1 MVTVTVVHDP
11 GAWFDDVLD
20 GLAEQD
26 FPNLKHLFL
35 ITSEPGDLP
44 ARIRQRVPNCF
55 VRAVADN
62 PGFGPACNEVLTLVE
77 GDNGFFCFM
86 HDDVALEPTAIRVM
100 VEELYRSNAGVV
112 GPKLVMWDDS
122 SVLQHVGIA
131 IDRVGEIDPIVEPG
145 EVDQE
150 QHDAVR
156 DVFAVPSACMLVRA
170 DLFRELGGF
179 DPGIGYHFDDIDLC
193 WRAHLSGARVVVV
206 PSARGRHL
214 EQLPVR
220 RPDLAHTRLRA
231 QHRVRTV
238 ATLTGGRRLPLRLLR
253 LVGLSLVEF
262 MIGVF
267 TGTAREGWEALKATA
282 ALVGRAPAVIARR
295 RAVAPTR
302 RVPDSEVAGLQMG
315 GSARLASYLR
325 SRDGSVFD
333 NDEGERR
340 WRQSAGSLPA
350 IAWLALLVL
359 FVIGSRK
366 LITGG
371 VPEAGQVLPF
381 PDSPRRMLADYWSGW
396 RSVGLGST
404 GAAPTG
410 EALVAAGSVLTLF
423 HMGLWRTITVLGA
436 VVVGYVGMWRVTSLF
451 PTARARVS
459 GLVVYACAPLAA
471 ALLAHGRWSALAC
484 YAAAPW
490 TLHLL
495 RRVVGIDTRGPAGDG
510 DDHQVSWPRR
520 KRLRIAARLVLVVA
534 VTTAFVPTFL
544 VLVVAI
550 GLLLAVATVAGGGRW
565 HVSAQLLAATALAV
579 VGAVVLN
586 LPWVGQWFSGTWEA
600 SLGVPLIGDDQI
612 SLGEV
617 LTFDLASWSLTALSA
632 ALFVP
637 VVAAPLLARSWRFTW
652 ALRAVALVVG
662 GVALMVL
669 GDTELLGVRLP
680 EPGALLVLVAL
691 GMAIAASCTVE
702 AFDAD
707 VRGQAFGYRQPVA
720 LLALLAV
727 GIGVV
732 PGLLTFA
739 DGRWDTPGITLQSSL
754 RQLATD
760 ADGDYR
766 VLWLGDPRLMPVAA
780 WEYQAG
786 VAYAITDDGPLEIS
800 DLWVGA
806 PSDAEDDVAVA
817 VRAVASYSTL
827 RGGRLLAPYGIRYVV
842 VPIADDA
849 VSSVRRPLPLPD
861 GLLDALDAQ
870 LDLSR
875 PLSENLNF
883 AVYENAAWVPAA
895 AMLSPAGAEASRE
908 AGASALARADLSG
921 ASAARLGR
929 LDAESDVQVSA
940 GTMQLAVPFD
950 DRWSLSVGGSSVEPR
965 PSFGSTVAFEVP
977 AAGAGTLRFD
987 TPLSR
992 HLAVVLQALLWFA
1005 AGLAASR
1012 FTGERIRRR
1021 RRRRAEPAQVVAEL
1035 ALSGPAVLPEDV
1047 APGDPVPWATDEQ
1060 LRSLHD
1066 GGDA

>member
-1 MVTVTVVHDP
+1 VVTVTVVHDP

-35 ITSEPGDLP
+35 LTSEPGDLP

-55 VRAVADN
+55 VRAVAGN
-62 PGFGPACNEVLTLVE
+62 PGFGPACNEVLSLVE
-77 GDNGFFCFM
+77 GQNGFFCFL
-86 HDDVALEPTAIRVM
+86 HDDVALEPAAIRVM

-112 GPKLVMWDDS
+112 GPKLVLWDDP

-179 DPGIGYHFDDIDLC
+179 DPTIAYHGEDVDLC

-214 EQLPVR
+214 EQLQVR
-220 RPDLAHTRLRA
+220 RPDLAHARLRA

-253 LVGLSLVEF
+253 LAGLSLVEL
-262 MIGVF
+262 IVGLF
-267 TGTAREGWEALKATA
+267 TGTARDGWEALKATV
-282 ALVGRAPAVIARR
+282 ALVGRTPAVIARR
-295 RAVAPTR
+295 RAVAATR
-302 RVPDSEVAGLQMG
+302 RVPDSEVAGLQLG

-350 IAWLALLVL
+350 LAWLALLVL

-366 LITGG
+366 MISGG
-371 VPEAGQVLPF
+371 VPDAGQMMPF
-381 PDSPRRMLADYWSGW
+381 PESPRRMLGDYWSGW
-396 RSVGLGST
+396 RSVGLGSST
-404 GAAPTG
+404 AAPTG
-410 EALVAAGSVLTLF
+410 EALVALGSVLTLF
-423 HMGLWRTITVLGA
+423 HMGLWRTVTVLGA
-436 VVVGYVGMWRVTSLF
+436 VLVGYIGMWRVTSLF
-451 PTARARVS
+451 PTARARVT
-459 GLVVYACAPLAA
+459 GLAVYACAPLAA

-484 YAAAPW
+484 YAATPW

-520 KRLRIAARLVLVVA
+520 KRVRIAARLVLVVA
-534 VTTAFVPTFL
+534 ATAAFVPTFL
-544 VLVVAI
+544 MLVAGV

-565 HVSAQLLAATALAV
+565 QVAAQLLVATAGALA
-579 VGAVVLN
+579 GSLLLN
-586 LPWVGQWFSGTWEA
+586 LPWVGQWFAGTWSA

-617 LTFDLASWSLTALSA
+617 LTFDLASWPLTALSA

-637 VVAAPLLARSWRFTW
+637 VLAAPLLARGWRFTW
-652 ALRAVALVVG
+652 ALRAAALVTG
-662 GVALMVL
+662 GLAMVVFD
-669 GDTELLGVRLP
+669 DTELLGIRLP
-680 EPGALLVLVAL
+680 EPGMLLVLVAL
-691 GMAIAASCTVE
+691 GMAIAAACTVE

-707 VRGQAFGYRQPVA
+707 VRGQSFGYRQPVA

-727 GIGVV
+727 GVGVI

-739 DGRWDTPGITLQSSL
+739 DGRWDAPGITLQSSL
-754 RQLATD
+754 RQLA
-760 ADGDYR
+760 ADGEGDYR
-766 VLWLGDPRLMPVAA
+766 VLWIGDPRLMPVAA

-786 VAYAITDDGPLEIS
+786 LAYAITDDGRLELA
-800 DLWVGA
+800 DLWVGE
-806 PSDAEDDVAVA
+806 PSDAERDVAAA

-842 VPIADDA
+842 VPIADDT
-849 VSSVRRPLPLPD
+849 VSAVRRPLPLPD

-883 AVYENAAWVPAA
+883 AVYENAAWVPVAA
-895 AMLSPAGAEASRE
+895 TLTPAGAEASRQ
-908 AGASALARADLSG
+908 AGADALARADLSG
-921 ASAARLGR
+921 ATAVRLGR
-929 LDAESDVQVSA
+929 IDADTNVQVNA
-940 GTMQLAVPFD
+940 GTLQLAVPFD
-950 DRWSLSVGGSSVEPR
+950 ERWSLTVGGADAAPR
-965 PSFGSTVAFEVP
+965 PSFGSTTAFDVP
-977 AAGAGTLRFD
+977 TAGTGSLRFD
-987 TPLSR
+987 TPFLR
-992 HLAVVLQALLWFA
+992 RLAVLVQALLWFA

-1012 FTGERIRRR
+1012 FTGERLRRR
-1021 RRRRAEPAQVVAEL
+1021 RRRRAEALEVLPEL
-1035 ALSGPAVLPEDV
+1035 ALSAPAVLPEDLP
-1047 APGDPVPWATDEQ
+1047 PGDPVPWATDEQ

-1066 GGDA
+1066 GGEA